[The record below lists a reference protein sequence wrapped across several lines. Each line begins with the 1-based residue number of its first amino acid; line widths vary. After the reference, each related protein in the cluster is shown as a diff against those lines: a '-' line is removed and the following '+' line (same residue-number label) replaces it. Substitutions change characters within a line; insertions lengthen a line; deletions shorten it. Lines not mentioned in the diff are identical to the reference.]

1 MLKSISS
8 TNSSTP
14 VHVKVD
20 VEMISVKRL
29 DRSMEKVASFLT
41 LEKGI
46 VSIKWELDDT
56 QIF

>member
-8 TNSSTP
+8 TDSSTP
-14 VHVKVD
+14 MYVKVD
-20 VEMISVKRL
+20 VEMISMKRQ
-29 DRSMEKVASFLT
+29 DRAMEKVASFLT

-46 VSIKWELDDT
+46 VSIKWELDDS